1 MIFAYYWFITG
12 CGRIAAA
19 LFLEPPS
26 RKTADASTT
35 KTTCLRAIKP
45 IYFFYEGAPKHR

>member
-1 MIFAYYWFITG
+1 MIAYYRFIAG

-19 LFLEPPS
+19 LYLQPPA
-26 RKTADASTT
+26 RKRADASTT

-45 IYFFYEGAPKHR
+45 IYFFCGGAPKHR